1 MSGVMQG
8 LGKVFQSVGSTV
20 SKVAS
25 SVGTI
30 GKTTFAALTAQAAP
44 PLAQGGAQSIA
55 GCSNGTL
62 GNILKN
68 VTKQAG
74 YGSMDAA
81 QSLGQQ
87 STFNAMN
94 PIEPVQQAAQVAQAA
109 PQQSGFGAMLKS
121 PLVPGLLQGLGSGLN
136 ARADRQHQS
145 NESQKQ
151 LDFQQ
156 KNIDDVR
163 NSYNIN
169 PQAYQAQPA
178 RPKPRFAYRPET
190 GQIENM

>member
-1 MSGVMQG
+1 
-8 LGKVFQSVGSTV
+8 
-20 SKVAS
+20 
-25 SVGTI
+25 
-30 GKTTFAALTAQAAP
+30 
-44 PLAQGGAQSIA
+44 
-55 GCSNGTL
+55 
-62 GNILKN
+62 
-68 VTKQAG
+68 
-74 YGSMDAA
+74 
-81 QSLGQQ
+81 
-87 STFNAMN
+87 MN

-109 PQQSGFGAMLKS
+109 PKQSGFGAMLKS

>member
-1 MSGVMQG
+1 MSGVVTG

-30 GKTTFAALTAQAAP
+30 GKTTFAALTAQAAA

-55 GCSNGTL
+55 GYSNGTL
-62 GNILKN
+62 GNILSN

-74 YGSMDAA
+74 YGSIDAA
-81 QSLGQQ
+81 QAFGQA
-87 STFNAMN
+87 SSFA
-94 PIEPVQQAAQVAQAA
+94 PAAQAAQVATQAVQEPA
-109 PQQSGFGAMLKS
+109 RATGFGSILKS
-121 PLVPGLLQGLGSGLN
+121 PVTAGLLQGLGSGLN

-145 NESQKQ
+145 GESQKQ
-151 LDFQQ
+151 RDFQQ
-156 KNIDDVR
+156 KGIDDIR
-163 NSYNIN
+163 NSYNVN
-169 PQAYQAQPA
+169 PDVYQAQPA
-178 RPKPRFAYRPET
+178 RVKPRFAYSPET